1 MLTSFIILALQG
13 LGLVFYSSWW
23 LLWALATQDLGNM
36 GKKMLI
42 DVDNIDDKEIGASPY
57 NVYHDCKHINKMHA
71 RFNVHRWSGV
81 LVVWKEN
88 WKGSWQGLISH
99 KTKVLVPF
107 LICNLIH

>member
-1 MLTSFIILALQG
+1 
-13 LGLVFYSSWW
+13 
-23 LLWALATQDLGNM
+23 M

-81 LVVWKEN
+81 LVV
-88 WKGSWQGLISH
+88 
-99 KTKVLVPF
+99 
-107 LICNLIH
+107 